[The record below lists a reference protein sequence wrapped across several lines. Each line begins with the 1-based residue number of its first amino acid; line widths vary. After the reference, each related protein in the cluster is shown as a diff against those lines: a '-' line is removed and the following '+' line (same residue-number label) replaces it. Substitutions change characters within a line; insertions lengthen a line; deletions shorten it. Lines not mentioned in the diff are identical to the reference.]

1 VIGGNPAYSR
11 DRHTLLSLNQI
22 AFGGTNVQAP
32 NYRRQQGACVVPVL
46 RYFLVMGCGLLGL
59 LFAIDYLVP
68 KETAPAPAQAATV
81 SNGGSLASWRQSQER
96 HDKPQVAA
104 VVYPDA
110 APLPPTA
117 ERLQWERQMTFRK
130 PDSPAVAALQARAE
144 LPATAA
150 EAIAPPAP
158 PAKSVAAKS
167 VAKVPSR
174 PKTVAHAERRERP
187 NYAAAYPPAPVA
199 QFGGYR
205 QAQYDR
211 PFGGGFF
218 NFRMF

>member
-1 VIGGNPAYSR
+1 
-11 DRHTLLSLNQI
+11 
-22 AFGGTNVQAP
+22 
-32 NYRRQQGACVVPVL
+32 VPVL
-46 RYFLVMGCGLLGL
+46 RYFLVMGCCLLGL
-59 LFAIDYLVP
+59 LFAADYFLPQTTDVSP
-68 KETAPAPAQAATV
+68 RAEAATV

-104 VVYPDA
+104 VVYPDI

-130 PDSPAVAALQARAE
+130 PDSPAVTALQARAE
-144 LPATAA
+144 MPATAA
-150 EAIAPPAP
+150 AAIAPPAP
-158 PAKSVAAKS
+158 PAKSVAKIL
-167 VAKVPSR
+167 SR
-174 PKTVAHAERRERP
+174 PKTVARVERHERP
-187 NYAAAYPPAPVA
+187 NYAAAYPPAPAA